1 MAQSETATNA
11 HSDEDGDPM
20 TDGDTANDDLRAELE
35 RLDTEID
42 ELGRN
47 IRDVRGSLS
56 DGGPM
61 DSEDRSTA
69 LTQVEELDAVRTGL
83 ERRRDA
89 IREQLGS

>member
-1 MAQSETATNA
+1 MTDDETAK
-11 HSDEDGDPM
+11 
-20 TDGDTANDDLRAELE
+20 DDLRAELE
-35 RLDTEID
+35 RVEAEID

-83 ERRRDA
+83 ERRREA
-89 IREQLGS
+89 IRERLGS

>member
-1 MAQSETATNA
+1 MTDDETAK
-11 HSDEDGDPM
+11 
-20 TDGDTANDDLRAELE
+20 DDLRAELE
-35 RLDTEID
+35 RVETEID

-47 IRDVRGSLS
+47 IREVRGSLS

-83 ERRRDA
+83 ERRREA
-89 IREQLGS
+89 IRERLGS